1 MCSIL
6 PQDRFS
12 RARRPWVLP
21 SSSMTDAQWSVIEP
35 LLPADSVL
43 SITVPIVNHTEDLS
57 GFRG

>member
-1 MCSIL
+1 
-6 PQDRFS
+6 
-12 RARRPWVLP
+12 
-21 SSSMTDAQWSVIEP
+21 MTDAQWSVIEP